1 MNWQKMKQWLPILCG
16 IAAVA
21 GLFFPVLV
29 ADYYIVEIELNAF
42 SILFD
47 PDVRRLDP
55 PVLIIVLSVVQ
66 IVLGIISLIKSFSKK
81 KNTDSS
87 QRCAVILS
95 LIVSVS
101 YMIEGM
107 YLVSKESYYTTMAYI
122 PFIVCV
128 VLAIVYYKA
137 FKKSDN

>member
-21 GLFFPVLV
+21 GLFFPVV
-29 ADYYIVEIELNAF
+29 EADFYIMDIKLNAF

-47 PDVRRLDP
+47 SDVKRLDP
-55 PVLIIVLSVVQ
+55 PSSVVVLSAVQ
-66 IVLGIISLIKSFSKK
+66 IVLGIISLIKSLSNK

-87 QRCAVILS
+87 RRCAVILS
-95 LIVSVS
+95 LIVSAS

-107 YLVSKESYYTTMAYI
+107 YLANKESYYTTMAYI
-122 PFIVCV
+122 PFIACV
-128 VLAIVYYKA
+128 ILAIVYYKA
-137 FKKSDN
+137 AKSSDK